1 MKKKNEKKMF
11 ANALSSVAV
20 VMLTSAANSRCAF
33 IYHQPKQPE
42 GLKKFRR
49 F

>member
-11 ANALSSVAV
+11 ANALSSVAA
-20 VMLTSAANSRCAF
+20 VMLTSAANSRCTI
-33 IYHQPKQPE
+33 IYNQTKQPE